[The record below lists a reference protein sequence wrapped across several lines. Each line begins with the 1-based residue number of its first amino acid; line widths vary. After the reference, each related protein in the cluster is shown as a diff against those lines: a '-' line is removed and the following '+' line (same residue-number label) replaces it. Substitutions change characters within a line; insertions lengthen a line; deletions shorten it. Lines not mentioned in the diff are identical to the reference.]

1 MLIEKIRIERKKAV
15 LLTVDFSGRID
26 EYALAWLKLTNNARE
41 YPKMIWRIENG
52 RGDNVYVYCNPK
64 SADSIKE
71 FVTGIVGCYREDED
85 KVHYVG
91 KIVAER
97 EIEVAFPVYEYESSY
112 KSNDPRW
119 EEDIESAV
127 LYWMPMIED

>member
-1 MLIEKIRIERKKAV
+1 MLIENIRIERKKAV

-41 YPKMIWRIENG
+41 YPKMIWHISNDRDN
-52 RGDNVYVYCNPK
+52 NVYIYCNPK
-64 SADSIKE
+64 SAENIKE

-91 KIVAER
+91 KVLNE
-97 EIEVAFPVYEYESSY
+97 EKIEVGFPVYKYESSY
-112 KSNDPRW
+112 SMHDPRW
-119 EEDIESAV
+119 EEDMDSAV
-127 LYWMPMIED
+127 LNWMPMIED